1 MARFSN
7 RFALALAVAMVLP
20 EMFPV
25 GALGRAAAQVAV
37 PEPKR
42 PADDDAA
49 IPDSIAPAPAVLQ
62 AVTAG
67 WMTDDERKDFRVLHG
82 IFDDLDLDT
91 PLRRALVALERWR
104 LDDPALDDASVPR
117 HLKAERWLR
126 VGAHARVLGLTL
138 TPESGTGAVLQDSV
152 ATYVLPGQYRTWTLQ
167 NNNKTRDDS
176 TASSARYRMK
186 ASTGQ
191 GEVVAELTPAR

>member
-67 WMTDDERKDFRVLHG
+67 WMSDDERKDFRVLHG

-126 VGAHARVLGLTL
+126 VGAHARVLEINGLYRHGFMIAPAMLDVTL
-138 TPESGTGAVLQDSV
+138 EVL
-152 ATYVLPGQYRTWTLQ
+152 
-167 NNNKTRDDS
+167 N
-176 TASSARYRMK
+176 
-186 ASTGQ
+186 TGQ
-191 GEVVAELTPAR
+191 SPLSQRFDLALDLAPASAPAASAAIA

>member
-42 PADDDAA
+42 PVDDDAA

-104 LDDPALDDASVPR
+104 LDDPAL
-117 HLKAERWLR
+117 
-126 VGAHARVLGLTL
+126 GG
-138 TPESGTGAVLQDSV
+138 GAVTIGNFDGVHVGHGELFRRLHFV
-152 ATYVLPGQYRTWTLQ
+152 GQAFDL
-167 NNNKTRDDS
+167 
-176 TASSARYRMK
+176 ASKAARLSRLCC
-186 ASTGQ
+186 
-191 GEVVAELTPAR
+191 V